1 MAQMITVCLQLGL
14 DIKVGYIGIHNAEI
28 PSIDPVRFGLIAYI
42 NGLIY
47 NPILSM
53 VKISVLLFLLR
64 LAGTKPRARVAIWA
78 LLVFTTCL
86 MIAIFFCVIFV
97 CDPVSYVWDHKQD
110 GHCFDKKPF
119 AMATSGIT
127 LFTDLLTLVLP
138 FWIFIG
144 LRMPKKAK
152 MALLGVFAL
161 GFM

>member
-1 MAQMITVCLQLGL
+1 MP
-14 DIKVGYIGIHNAEI
+14 DIKLAYIGIHNDEI
-28 PSIDPVRFGLIAYI
+28 PSVDYFTMGLVGYV

-53 VKISVLLFLLR
+53 VKVSVLLFLLR
-64 LAGTKPRARVAIWA
+64 LAGTKPTVRLAIWT
-78 LLVFTTCL
+78 LLVFTIAL
-86 MIAIFFCVIFV
+86 MVAIFFCVIFV
-97 CDPVSYVWDHKQD
+97 CDPVSYVWDHSQD

-119 AMATSGIT
+119 AMWTGGVT
-127 LFTDLLTLVLP
+127 LFTDLLTLALP
-138 FWIFIG
+138 FWIFLG